1 MATLAATN
9 PTLLDFAQALDP
21 DGSVATV
28 VEMLN
33 EMNEVMADWTFVEG
47 NLPTGHRTVIRS
59 GLPTATWRQLYG
71 GVQPDKSQRVQV
83 TDTVGMLE
91 AYNEVDKALADLN
104 GNTNEFRLSEATATI
119 ESMSQT
125 LISTLFYGDTN
136 VNPERFDGLSPRFN
150 DLGAENADNIID
162 AGGAGSD
169 NASIWLIVWGPNSVH
184 GIIPK
189 GSTAG
194 MQINDK
200 GQVTIEDADGSGG
213 RMEAYRMHFRFDA
226 GLTVRDWRQ
235 IVRICNIDKSLTLAD
250 AATGPNLP
258 ELMFEALELINNL
271 GSGRPV
277 FYMSRF
283 MRQRFRQQLAAET
296 KSSTL
301 EYVNVGG
308 HRAAIFNDVPVR
320 RVDTLSADEAEVT

>member
-1 MATLAATN
+1 MVTLAATN

-33 EMNEVMADWTFVEG
+33 EMNEVMTDWTFVEG

-59 GLPTATWRQLYG
+59 GLPDATWRQLYG

-104 GNTNEFRLSEATATI
+104 GNTNEFRLSEAQATI
-119 ESMSQT
+119 EGMSQT
-125 LISTLFYGDTN
+125 LVSTLFYGDTN
-136 VNPERFDGLSPRFN
+136 VNPERFDGLAPRFN

-162 AGGAGSD
+162 AEGAGND

-194 MQINDK
+194 MQVNDK

-235 IVRICNIDKSLTLAD
+235 IVRIANIDKSLTLAD
-250 AATGPNLP
+250 AASGPNLP
-258 ELMFEALELINNL
+258 ELMFEAMERINNL

-277 FYMSRF
+277 FYMSRY

-296 KSSTL
+296 SSSTL
-301 EYVNVGG
+301 EYTNVGG
-308 HRAAIFNDVPVR
+308 HRAAIFNDIPVR